1 MTTPRADLVV
11 RGQVVVAAEL
21 DGLVTAEA
29 VGIADG
35 RVVAVGSAAE
45 VRDAAAPD
53 ARLVDAGDAAVVP
66 GLHDFHVHLVG
77 LARSRVAIGLDDA
90 ADGREVL
97 DRIRAAAASG
107 DPGDWLTGRGW
118 TEAHLAGLP
127 SGAALDA
134 AVGERLVFLH
144 SHDGHSAWASPAA
157 RARAGLTATTPD
169 PPGGRLERDAH
180 GEPTGI
186 LRETALDTVA
196 PLVARR
202 QGDALRG
209 PLDATLRQLAAF
221 GITGAT
227 EAGDYTDA
235 NGVGDDTALGDS
247 YSSLTDL
254 GDLVDGRLR
263 LTLGI
268 PVDAIPSAAT
278 RGLRTGLPLEG
289 RRTMRFGWAKEY
301 ADGAL
306 GSGTAALFQ
315 VRTCG
320 DGDAG
325 ILRVSPDELDAVFA
339 AGRGA
344 RIGLAVHAIGD
355 RAAATVLDAVGRAPR
370 RGAGQPPDRMEHA
383 QLLRAS
389 DVERFASLGV
399 VASFQPIHAAA
410 DRDLVESCWDGRQDG
425 AYAWRA
431 LRSAG
436 AHLAAGSDAPVESV
450 KPWLGLF
457 AALHRR
463 LPTDAREDWR
473 PSQALTLAEAL
484 NAYTLGPARAIG
496 VEDEGH
502 LRPGARADLAI
513 LSIDLEALRTGD
525 ERLAEA
531 ASVLTLVDGREVP
544 IA

>member
-1 MTTPRADLVV
+1 MSPPRADLVV

-21 DGLVTAEA
+21 DGLVTADA

-35 RVVAVGSAAE
+35 RVVAVGSVADVA
-45 VRDAAAPD
+45 DASAPN

-77 LARSRVAIGLDDA
+77 LARSRTAIGLDDA
-90 ADGREVL
+90 AGGREVL
-97 DRIRAAAASG
+97 DRLRAAAASG
-107 DPGDWLTGRGW
+107 DPADWLTGRGW
-118 TEAHLAGLP
+118 SEAQLAGLP
-127 SGAALDA
+127 PGALDA
-134 AVGERLVFLH
+134 AVGERLAFLT
-144 SHDGHSAWASPAA
+144 SHDGHSAWASSAA
-157 RARAGLTATTPD
+157 RTRAGLTATTPD
-169 PPGGRLERDAH
+169 PPGGRLERDAR

-186 LRETALDTVA
+186 LRETALDLVA
-196 PLVARR
+196 PLVARH
-202 QGDALRG
+202 QGDALRA
-209 PLDATLRQLAAF
+209 PLDATLRQLAAL
-221 GITGAT
+221 GMTGAS

-235 NGVGDDTALGDS
+235 NGVGADTALGDS

-268 PVDAIPSAAT
+268 PVDAISAAAT
-278 RGLRTGLPLEG
+278 RGLLTGVPLDG

-306 GSGTAALFQ
+306 GSGTAALFEP
-315 VRTCG
+315 RTCG

-325 ILRVSPDELDAVFA
+325 ILRVSPDELDALFA
-339 AGRGA
+339 AGRAAG
-344 RIGLAVHAIGD
+344 IGLAVHAIGD
-355 RAAATVLDAVGRAPR
+355 RAAATVLDAVERAPR
-370 RGAGQPPDRMEHA
+370 RAAGQPRDRMEHV
-383 QLLRAS
+383 QLLRDAEM
-389 DVERFASLGV
+389 DRFASLGV
-399 VASFQPIHAAA
+399 VASIQPIHAAA
-410 DRDLVESCWDGRQDG
+410 DHDLVESCWGGRQDG

-450 KPWLGLF
+450 NPWLGLF

-496 VEDEGH
+496 ADDEGH
-502 LRPGARADLAI
+502 LRPGARADVAV
-513 LSIDLEALRTGD
+513 LSLDLGALQAAD
-525 ERLAEA
+525 ERLAEVR
-531 ASVLTLVDGREVP
+531 SVLTLVDGREVP
-544 IA
+544 IH